1 LLKAQDQIDLL
12 SNLICK
18 VIGFLRVLMNPITG
32 MLHHESALT
41 GFQAFIAPRFCVRAR
56 RRVNERGSIHQY
68 VTDVSEHCN
77 AAIAQKIKREIVWG
91 YMVK

>member
-1 LLKAQDQIDLL
+1 M
-12 SNLICK
+12 NL
-18 VIGFLRVLMNPITG
+18 ITG

-56 RRVNERGSIHQY
+56 RRVNKRRSIHEY
-68 VTDVSEHCN
+68 VTDVSERCN
-77 AAIAQKIKREIVWG
+77 MAITQKIKREIVWG

>member
-32 MLHHESALT
+32 MLHHESATIETYSSGLGEEI
-41 GFQAFIAPRFCVRAR
+41 GFEHKAR
-56 RRVNERGSIHQY
+56 E
-68 VTDVSEHCN
+68 
-77 AAIAQKIKREIVWG
+77 
-91 YMVK
+91 